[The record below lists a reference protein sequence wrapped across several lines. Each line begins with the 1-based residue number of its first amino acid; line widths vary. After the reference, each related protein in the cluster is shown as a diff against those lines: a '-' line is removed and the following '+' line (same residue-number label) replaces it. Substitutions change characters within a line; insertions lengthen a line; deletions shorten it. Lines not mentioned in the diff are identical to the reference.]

1 MEKLLIYLIF
11 INIIT
16 FFIYGADKY
25 KAQKKKWRIPEK
37 RLFFLALIGGSIGAE
52 AGMLCFRH
60 KTKHPRFMIG
70 IPAIFLFQ
78 ICILLGITYTIN

>member
-37 RLFFLALIGGSIGAE
+37 RLFLLALIGGSIGAE

-78 ICILLGITYTIN
+78 ICILLGITYAVN

>member
-37 RLFFLALIGGSIGAE
+37 RLFLLALIGGSIGAE

>member
-1 MEKLLIYLIF
+1 MGKLFIYLIF

-37 RLFFLALIGGSIGAE
+37 KLFLLALIGGSIGAE

-60 KTKHPRFMIG
+60 KTKHLRFMIG

-78 ICILLGITYTIN
+78 ICILLGITYMVN

>member
-1 MEKLLIYLIF
+1 MEKLFIYLIF

-37 RLFFLALIGGSIGAE
+37 KLFLLALIGGSIGAE

-78 ICILLGITYTIN
+78 ICILLGITYMIN